1 MAGQSSRGIWFSGT
15 SQRSVT
21 GVLAKFASSQE
32 SCIRSRGE
40 EIQYPHKLAPCR
52 FYVEVWC
59 LTLFG
64 SGCYT
69 RRVPF
74 GRGFALVVRT
84 LGLFKLNRQVEPTT
98 TLDPFR
104 QSAKQPASVPH
115 P

>member
-1 MAGQSSRGIWFSGT
+1 MRDTTVRCRFF
-15 SQRSVT
+15 QRS
-21 GVLAKFASSQE
+21 
-32 SCIRSRGE
+32 
-40 EIQYPHKLAPCR
+40 
-52 FYVEVWC
+52 WC

-69 RRVPF
+69 RRVPI

-115 P
+115 LKQCEVAKRL